1 MQDAVNI
8 QKSVAFLYRNDELSK
23 REINETIPNA
33 TTFKIIKYL
42 EINLSKDVKDLY
54 SKNYKTVVKKI
65 WRWWYKEMERYQT
78 SWIGKINI
86 ADNIILLHN
95 AMCLHDLTFSS
106 VVFEDSCSPMFSPT
120 LGMFNVFNFSHLNVC
135 SVTSLKF

>member
-1 MQDAVNI
+1 MQDTVNI

-65 WRWWYKEMERYQT
+65 WRR
-78 SWIGKINI
+78 
-86 ADNIILLHN
+86 
-95 AMCLHDLTFSS
+95 
-106 VVFEDSCSPMFSPT
+106 
-120 LGMFNVFNFSHLNVC
+120 
-135 SVTSLKF
+135 